1 MEAEADQVV
10 IRAHDLVVG
19 FGGQTVLDHLSLDV
33 RRGEILGVVG
43 ASAASRWCC
52 EPLKSSS
59 PSARARS
66 SSSL

>member
-1 MEAEADQVV
+1 MKAESYQVV
-10 IRAHDLVVG
+10 IRARDLVVG
-19 FGGQTVLDHLSLDV
+19 FGDQVVLDQLSLDV